1 MDRVNAEIWWEEA
14 LASGRS
20 TLEVFNVPPA
30 VKS

>member
-1 MDRVNAEIWWEEA
+1 MDRVNAEIRWEEA

-30 VKS
+30 VKP